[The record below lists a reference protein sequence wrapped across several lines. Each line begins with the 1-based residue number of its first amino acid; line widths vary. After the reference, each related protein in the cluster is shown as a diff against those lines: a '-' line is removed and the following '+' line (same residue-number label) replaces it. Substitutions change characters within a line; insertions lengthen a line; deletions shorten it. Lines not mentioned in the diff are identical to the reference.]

1 MPVFDC
7 SAPELGTVIDAWR
20 AFRLPLP
27 RSSDFDA
34 DATEAVLGDIDDS
47 TEAGIDDA
55 TEAVLGDATES
66 DIDDATESDLGDST
80 EAGIDDATESDLGDA
95 TEAPDRLGHR
105 PLRTVLSL
113 IMFPPELDA
122 RAPVR

>member
-27 RSSDFDA
+27 RSSDFDD
-34 DATEAVLGDIDDS
+34 DATAVLGDIDDS

-66 DIDDATESDLGDST
+66 D
-80 EAGIDDATESDLGDA
+80 IDDATESDLGDA